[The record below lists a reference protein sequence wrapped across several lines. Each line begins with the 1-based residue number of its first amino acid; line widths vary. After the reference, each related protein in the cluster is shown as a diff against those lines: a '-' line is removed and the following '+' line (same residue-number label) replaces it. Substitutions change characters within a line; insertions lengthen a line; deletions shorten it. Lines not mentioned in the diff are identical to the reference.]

1 MKAILKTI
9 FYTVLTMPFVSW
21 ADIATPPRYI
31 VGEYEALKARIW
43 AMPVLSVL
51 SEILL
56 LFLLVV
62 VYSNVKNKLSADT
75 SCAEKTENLEN
86 DKNIFIQKCYKNR
99 KILLVAV
106 KAAAII
112 IFVIATVVNIYYVW
126 SMNRRYDFNTIYND
140 PGEHYPCLTGRH
152 KFQNVPNKAYQKCE
166 KCKLRYIPGS
176 RPNIYRR
183 PEHEDMERM
192 ERKNGNRWGWGNT
205 E

>member
-9 FYTVLTMPFVSW
+9 FYTVLTMPLVSW
-21 ADIATPPRYI
+21 ADLATPPRYI
-31 VGEYEALKARIW
+31 TGEYGALKARIW
-43 AMPVLSVL
+43 AMPVLSVM
-51 SEILL
+51 SEIFL

-112 IFVIATVVNIYYVW
+112 IFVIATVVNIYYAW
-126 SMNRRYDFNTIYND
+126 SMNRRYDFNTIYNA

-176 RPNIYRR
+176 SPNIYRG
-183 PEHEDMERM
+183 PKYNSKDWVSSHE
-192 ERKNGNRWGWGNT
+192 
-205 E
+205 